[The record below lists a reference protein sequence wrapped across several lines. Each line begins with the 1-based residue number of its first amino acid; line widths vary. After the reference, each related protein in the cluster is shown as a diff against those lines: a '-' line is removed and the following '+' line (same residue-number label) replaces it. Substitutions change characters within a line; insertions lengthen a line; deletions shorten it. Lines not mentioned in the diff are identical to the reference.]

1 METNSCQICSRKA
14 NSGQY
19 GLPLYSYA
27 KLALPFVEGNAV
39 NLLVHSTEF
48 ATPQS
53 TIVVLPNVDTLY
65 STALYDLSQNDLQVT
80 IPDIGPDRYWSF
92 AFYDP

>member
-1 METNSCQICSRKA
+1 M
-14 NSGQY
+14 
-19 GLPLYSYA
+19 
-27 KLALPFVEGNAV
+27 V
-39 NLLVHSTEF
+39 NQLVHTTQF

-65 STALYDLSQNDLQVT
+65 STALYDLSQNDLRV
-80 IPDIGPDRYWSF
+80 IVPEIGPDRYWSF